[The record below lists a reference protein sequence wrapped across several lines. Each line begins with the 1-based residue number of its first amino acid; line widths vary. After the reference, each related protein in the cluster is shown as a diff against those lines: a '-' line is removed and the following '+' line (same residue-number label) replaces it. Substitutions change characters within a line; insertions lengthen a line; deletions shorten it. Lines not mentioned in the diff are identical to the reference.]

1 MLCMDGI
8 VCFSLKTMCGHRA
21 AFHSL
26 LSLVSCCPA
35 HLPMC
40 TLVGAQIANGVMR
53 EAGVPLV
60 ETWNE
65 TLPLWEF
72 HRDNGAGLECTHY
85 CFPSAPQLWTYILFN
100 TLRRLA
106 STEAGAAAQA

>member
-1 MLCMDGI
+1 MT
-8 VCFSLKTMCGHRA
+8 V
-21 AFHSL
+21 
-26 LSLVSCCPA
+26 
-35 HLPMC
+35 
-40 TLVGAQIANGVMR
+40 QIANGVMR
-53 EAGVPLV
+53 DAGVPLV

-106 STEAGAAAQA
+106 SGDAGAAAQA

>member
-1 MLCMDGI
+1 M
-8 VCFSLKTMCGHRA
+8 SLNDMA
-21 AFHSL
+21 
-26 LSLVSCCPA
+26 
-35 HLPMC
+35 
-40 TLVGAQIANGVMR
+40 AQIANGVMR
-53 EAGVPLV
+53 DAGVPLV

-106 STEAGAAAQA
+106 SGEAGAPAQA